1 MNWLKKWLEP
11 SAPANSDA
19 MNWAEQWLNRSQWFK
34 DKYLK
39 ERYLV
44 AEAVLHALSDPSP
57 RVDLPLP
64 YADMDEFIRAL
75 LDLEKIA
82 GKNLFHPQ
90 QPNATPIW
98 RTWLNLSHPDGRIRE
113 QTLHTLPARIPST
126 LYAILVLL
134 RLNDWA
140 IPVRAAVR
148 CRLADFAAATDP
160 RHLAAALGYILRYW
174 TSWGRMSPASKQD
187 ALAVLLSDAVAAQLA
202 TALARSPAGPMTTL
216 LSQLGQIAAIDPHL
230 PYLAA
235 QAIQPALRAKAY
247 QSLLSGKATWASGK
261 EKEWIEQRHNLYR
274 WHTHLDSRPLT
285 ITVEHNHTLQQAAAD
300 RSPIVRRVAADAI
313 IAALPHLG
321 PCEQHLAARLAA
333 DPNRSVAER
342 GACILRHGAVIPN

>member
-1 MNWLKKWLEP
+1 VNWLKKWLEP

-90 QPNATPIW
+90 EPNAAPIW
-98 RTWLNLSHPDGRIRE
+98 RTWLNLCHPDGYIRE
-113 QTLHTLPARIPST
+113 QALHALPARIPST

-140 IPVRAAVR
+140 APVRDAAR
-148 CRLADFAAATDP
+148 RRLTAFAAATAP
-160 RHLAAALGYILRYW
+160 QHLAAALGYILRYW

-261 EKEWIEQRHNLYR
+261 EQEWIERRHNLYR
-274 WHTHLDSRPLT
+274 WRTHLDSRPLT
-285 ITVEHNHTLQQAAAD
+285 IPVEHTPTLQQAAAD

-321 PCEQHLAARLAA
+321 PSEQHLATRLAV
-333 DPNRSVAER
+333 DPNPSVAER
-342 GACILRHGAVIPN
+342 GAYILHHSNPAR

>member
-1 MNWLKKWLEP
+1 
-11 SAPANSDA
+11 

-34 DKYLK
+34 NKYLK

-44 AEAVLHALSDPSP
+44 AEAVLHAFSDPSP

-247 QSLLSGKATWASGK
+247 QSLLSGKTTWVAGK
-261 EKEWIEQRHNLYR
+261 EQEWIERRHNLYR
-274 WHTHLDSRPLT
+274 WRTHLDSRPLT

-321 PCEQHLAARLAA
+321 PSEQHLATRLAA
-333 DPNRSVAER
+333 DPNPSVAER

>member
-1 MNWLKKWLEP
+1 MNWLKKWLKP

-75 LDLEKIA
+75 LDLGKIA

-113 QTLHTLPARIPST
+113 QTLHTLPARIPGT

-140 IPVRAAVR
+140 APVRAAAR
-148 CRLADFAAATDP
+148 HRLADFAAATNP
-160 RHLAAALGYILRYW
+160 QHLAAALTHTLRHW
-174 TSWGRMSPASKQD
+174 TNWGRMQKAERQN
-187 ALAVLLSDAVAAQLA
+187 ALAVLLNDNVVTELV
-202 TALARSPAGPMTTL
+202 TILARSPAGPMIGL

-247 QSLLSGKATWASGK
+247 QSLLSGKTTWVAGK
-261 EKEWIEQRHNLYR
+261 EQEWIERRHNLYR
-274 WHTHLDSRPLT
+274 WRTHLDSRPLT
-285 ITVEHNHTLQQAAAD
+285 ITVEHDPTLQQAAAD

-321 PCEQHLAARLAA
+321 PSEQHLATRLAV
-333 DPNRSVAER
+333 DPNPSVAER
-342 GACILRHGAVIPN
+342 GAYILHHSNPAR

>member
-1 MNWLKKWLEP
+1 MNWLKKWLKP

-98 RTWLNLSHPDGRIRE
+98 RTWLNLSHPDGCIRE

-160 RHLAAALGYILRYW
+160 RHLAAALTHTLRYW

-216 LSQLGQIAAIDPHL
+216 LAQLGQVATIDRHLPHIAAH
-230 PYLAA
+230 
-235 QAIQPALRAKAY
+235 AIQPGLRAKAY
-247 QSLLSGKATWASGK
+247 QSLLSGKTTWVAGK
-261 EKEWIEQRHNLYR
+261 EQEWIERRHNLYR
-274 WHTHLDSRPLT
+274 WRTHLDSRPLT
-285 ITVEHNHTLQQAAAD
+285 ITVEHDPTLQQAAAD

-321 PCEQHLAARLAA
+321 PCEQHLATRLAV
-333 DPNRSVAER
+333 DPNPSVAER
-342 GACILRHGAVIPN
+342 GAYILHHSNPAR

>member
-1 MNWLKKWLEP
+1 
-11 SAPANSDA
+11 
-19 MNWAEQWLNRSQWFK
+19 
-34 DKYLK
+34 
-39 ERYLV
+39 
-44 AEAVLHALSDPSP
+44 
-57 RVDLPLP
+57 
-64 YADMDEFIRAL
+64 MDEFIRAL

-140 IPVRAAVR
+140 APVRAAAR
-148 CRLADFAAATDP
+148 HRLADFAAATNP
-160 RHLAAALGYILRYW
+160 QHLAAALGYILRYW

-187 ALAVLLSDAVAAQLA
+187 ALVVLLSDAVAAQLA

-216 LSQLGQIAAIDPHL
+216 LAQLDQVATIDRHL
-230 PYLAA
+230 PHIAV

-247 QSLLSGKATWASGK
+247 QSLLSGKTTWVAGK
-261 EKEWIEQRHNLYR
+261 EQEWIERRHNLYR
-274 WHTHLDSRPLT
+274 WRTHLDSRPLT
-285 ITVEHNHTLQQAAAD
+285 ITVEHDPTLQQAAAD

-321 PCEQHLAARLAA
+321 PSEQHLAARLAV
-333 DPNRSVAER
+333 DPNPSVAER
-342 GACILRHGAVIPN
+342 GAYILHHSNPAR

>member
-1 MNWLKKWLEP
+1 
-11 SAPANSDA
+11 

-75 LDLEKIA
+75 LDFE
-82 GKNLFHPQ
+82 GYGEKNLFHTPP
-90 QPNATPIW
+90 PNITPIW
-98 RTWLNLSHPDGRIRE
+98 RTWLNLCHPDGRIRE

-140 IPVRAAVR
+140 IPVRAAAR

-160 RHLAAALGYILRYW
+160 RHLAAALTHTLRHW
-174 TSWGRMSPASKQD
+174 TSWERMSPASKQD

-216 LSQLGQIAAIDPHL
+216 LAQLGQVATIDRHLPHIAAH
-230 PYLAA
+230 
-235 QAIQPALRAKAY
+235 AIQPGLRAKAY
-247 QSLLSGKATWASGK
+247 QSLLSGKTTWVAGK
-261 EKEWIEQRHNLYR
+261 EQEWIERRHNLYR
-274 WHTHLDSRPLT
+274 WRTHLDSRPLT
-285 ITVEHNHTLQQAAAD
+285 ITVEHDPTLQQAAAD
-300 RSPIVRRVAADAI
+300 RSPIVRRVATDAI

-321 PCEQHLAARLAA
+321 PCEQHLATRLAV
-333 DPNRSVAER
+333 DPNPSVAER
-342 GACILRHGAVIPN
+342 GACILRHSNPAR

>member
-1 MNWLKKWLEP
+1 MNWLKKWLKP

-19 MNWAEQWLNRSQWFK
+19 INWAEQWLNRSQWFK
-34 DKYLK
+34 NKYLK

-98 RTWLNLSHPDGRIRE
+98 RTWLNLCHPDGRIRE

-140 IPVRAAVR
+140 IPVRAAAR

-160 RHLAAALGYILRYW
+160 RHLAAALTHTLRHW
-174 TSWGRMSPASKQD
+174 TSWERMSPASKQD

-216 LSQLGQIAAIDPHL
+216 LAQLGQVATIDLHLPHIAAH
-230 PYLAA
+230 
-235 QAIQPALRAKAY
+235 AIQPGLRAKAY
-247 QSLLSGKATWASGK
+247 QSLLSGKTTWVAGK
-261 EKEWIEQRHNLYR
+261 EQEWIERRHNLYR
-274 WHTHLDSRPLT
+274 WRTHLDSRPLT

-342 GACILRHGAVIPN
+342 GACILRHSNPAR

>member
-82 GKNLFHPQ
+82 GKTLFHPQ

-98 RTWLNLSHPDGRIRE
+98 RTWLNLCHPDGRIRE

-140 IPVRAAVR
+140 IPVRAAAR

-160 RHLAAALGYILRYW
+160 RHLAAALTHTLRHW

-187 ALAVLLSDAVAAQLA
+187 ALAVPSAMP
-202 TALARSPAGPMTTL
+202 SPPN
-216 LSQLGQIAAIDPHL
+216 SL
-230 PYLAA
+230 P
-235 QAIQPALRAKAY
+235 
-247 QSLLSGKATWASGK
+247 
-261 EKEWIEQRHNLYR
+261 
-274 WHTHLDSRPLT
+274 PL
-285 ITVEHNHTLQQAAAD
+285 H
-300 RSPIVRRVAADAI
+300 
-313 IAALPHLG
+313 G
-321 PCEQHLAARLAA
+321 ARL
-333 DPNRSVAER
+333 DR
-342 GACILRHGAVIPN
+342 

>member
-1 MNWLKKWLEP
+1 
-11 SAPANSDA
+11 
-19 MNWAEQWLNRSQWFK
+19 
-34 DKYLK
+34 
-39 ERYLV
+39 
-44 AEAVLHALSDPSP
+44 
-57 RVDLPLP
+57 VDLPLP

-140 IPVRAAVR
+140 APVRAAAR
-148 CRLADFAAATDP
+148 HRLADFAAATNP
-160 RHLAAALGYILRYW
+160 QHLAAALGYILRYW

-187 ALAVLLSDAVAAQLA
+187 ALVVLLSDAVAAQLA
-202 TALARSPAGPMTTL
+202 TALAQSPAGPMTTL
-216 LSQLGQIAAIDPHL
+216 LAQLGQVATIDRHL
-230 PYLAA
+230 PHIAV

-247 QSLLSGKATWASGK
+247 QSLLSGKTTWVAGK
-261 EKEWIEQRHNLYR
+261 EQEWIERRHNLYR
-274 WHTHLDSRPLT
+274 WRTHLDSRPLT
-285 ITVEHNHTLQQAAAD
+285 ITVEHDPTLQQAAAD

-321 PCEQHLAARLAA
+321 PSEQHLAARLAV
-333 DPNRSVAER
+333 DPNPSVAER
-342 GACILRHGAVIPN
+342 GAYILHHSNPAR

>member
-1 MNWLKKWLEP
+1 
-11 SAPANSDA
+11 
-19 MNWAEQWLNRSQWFK
+19 
-34 DKYLK
+34 
-39 ERYLV
+39 
-44 AEAVLHALSDPSP
+44 
-57 RVDLPLP
+57 
-64 YADMDEFIRAL
+64 MDEFIRAL

-90 QPNATPIW
+90 QPNVTPIW
-98 RTWLNLSHPDGRIRE
+98 RTWLNLSHPNGRIRE

-148 CRLADFAAATDP
+148 CRLADFAAVTDP
-160 RHLAAALGYILRYW
+160 RHLAAALTHTLRHW
-174 TSWGRMSPASKQD
+174 TNWRRMQAAERQN
-187 ALAVLLSDAVAAQLA
+187 ALAVLLNDNVVTELV
-202 TALARSPAGPMTTL
+202 TILARSPAGPMIGL
-216 LSQLGQIAAIDPHL
+216 LAQLGQVATIDRHLPHIAAH
-230 PYLAA
+230 
-235 QAIQPALRAKAY
+235 AIQPGLRAKAY
-247 QSLLSGKATWASGK
+247 QSLLSGKTTWVAGK
-261 EKEWIEQRHNLYR
+261 EQEWIERRHNLYR
-274 WHTHLDSRPLT
+274 WRTHLDSRPLT
-285 ITVEHNHTLQQAAAD
+285 ITVEHDPTLQQAAAD

-342 GACILRHGAVIPN
+342 GACILRHSNPAR

>member
-1 MNWLKKWLEP
+1 VNWLKKWLKP

-34 DKYLK
+34 DKHLK

-44 AEAVLHALSDPSP
+44 AEAVLHALSDPDP

-148 CRLADFAAATDP
+148 CCLADFAAATDP
-160 RHLAAALGYILRYW
+160 RHLAAAL
-174 TSWGRMSPASKQD
+174 THFGRHHWAKPPAPWWQADNYLVWVVFASTLIVI
-187 ALAVLLSDAVAAQLA
+187 ALLFISINNLS
-202 TALARSPAGPMTTL
+202 
-216 LSQLGQIAAIDPHL
+216 
-230 PYLAA
+230 
-235 QAIQPALRAKAY
+235 
-247 QSLLSGKATWASGK
+247 
-261 EKEWIEQRHNLYR
+261 
-274 WHTHLDSRPLT
+274 LD
-285 ITVEHNHTLQQAAAD
+285 ELQ
-300 RSPIVRRVAADAI
+300 
-313 IAALPHLG
+313 
-321 PCEQHLAARLAA
+321 EARLSKIISTI
-333 DPNRSVAER
+333 DVLISLTFVPGILVAQ
-342 GACILRHGAVIPN
+342 GVYTYFWAIM

>member
-1 MNWLKKWLEP
+1 MNWLKKWLKP
-11 SAPANSDA
+11 SAPVNSDA
-19 MNWAEQWLNRSQWFK
+19 INWAEQWLNRSQWFK
-34 DKYLK
+34 NKYLK

-140 IPVRAAVR
+140 IPVRTAAR

-160 RHLAAALGYILRYW
+160 RHLAAALTHTLRHW
-174 TSWGRMSPASKQD
+174 TNWGRMQKAERQN
-187 ALAVLLSDAVAAQLA
+187 ALAVLLNDNVVTELV
-202 TALARSPAGPMTTL
+202 TILARSPAGPMIGL
-216 LSQLGQIAAIDPHL
+216 LSQLGQVATIDRHLPHIAAH
-230 PYLAA
+230 
-235 QAIQPALRAKAY
+235 AIQPGLRAKAY
-247 QSLLSGKATWASGK
+247 QSLLSDKTTWASGK
-261 EKEWIEQRHNLYR
+261 EKEWIEQRYNIYR
-274 WHTHLDSRPLT
+274 WRTILASRPLT
-285 ITVEHNHTLQQAAAD
+285 ITVEHAPTLQQAAAD

-342 GACILRHGAVIPN
+342 GACILRHSNPAR

>member
-1 MNWLKKWLEP
+1 
-11 SAPANSDA
+11 

-75 LDLEKIA
+75 LDLGKIA

-98 RTWLNLSHPDGRIRE
+98 RTWLNL
-113 QTLHTLPARIPST
+113 PARIPGT

-140 IPVRAAVR
+140 APVRAAAR
-148 CRLADFAAATDP
+148 HRLADFAAATNP
-160 RHLAAALGYILRYW
+160 QHLAAALTHTLRHW
-174 TSWGRMSPASKQD
+174 TNWGRMQKAERQN
-187 ALAVLLSDAVAAQLA
+187 ALAVLLNDNVVTELV
-202 TALARSPAGPMTTL
+202 TILARSPAGPMIGL

-247 QSLLSGKATWASGK
+247 QSLLSGKTTWVAGK
-261 EKEWIEQRHNLYR
+261 EQEWIERRHNLYR
-274 WHTHLDSRPLT
+274 WRTHLDSRPLT
-285 ITVEHNHTLQQAAAD
+285 ITVEHDPTLQQAAAD

-321 PCEQHLAARLAA
+321 PSEQHLATRLAV
-333 DPNRSVAER
+333 DPNPSVAER
-342 GACILRHGAVIPN
+342 GAYILHHSNPAR

>member
-1 MNWLKKWLEP
+1 M
-11 SAPANSDA
+11 
-19 MNWAEQWLNRSQWFK
+19 
-34 DKYLK
+34 
-39 ERYLV
+39 
-44 AEAVLHALSDPSP
+44 SDPSP
-57 RVDLPLP
+57 CVDLPLP

-113 QTLHTLPARIPST
+113 QALHALPARIPST

-140 IPVRAAVR
+140 APVRDAAR
-148 CRLADFAAATDP
+148 RRLTAFAAATAP
-160 RHLAAALGYILRYW
+160 QHLAAALGYILRYW

-261 EKEWIEQRHNLYR
+261 EQEWIERRHNLYR
-274 WHTHLDSRPLT
+274 WRTHLDSRPLT
-285 ITVEHNHTLQQAAAD
+285 ITVEHNPTLQQAAAD
-300 RSPIVRRVAADAI
+300 RSPIVRRIAADAI

-342 GACILRHGAVIPN
+342 GACILRHSNPTR

>member
-1 MNWLKKWLEP
+1 
-11 SAPANSDA
+11 

-75 LDLEKIA
+75 LDFE
-82 GKNLFHPQ
+82 GYGEKNLFHTPP
-90 QPNATPIW
+90 PNITPIW
-98 RTWLNLSHPDGRIRE
+98 RTWLNLCHPDGYIRE
-113 QTLHTLPARIPST
+113 QALHALPARIPST
-126 LYAILVLL
+126 ACVILVLL

-140 IPVRAAVR
+140 APVRDAAR
-148 CRLADFAAATDP
+148 HRLTAFAAATAP
-160 RHLAAALGYILRYW
+160 QHLATALGYILRYW

-187 ALAVLLSDAVAAQLA
+187 ALAVLLSDAVAAQLGQVA
-202 TALARSPAGPMTTL
+202 TIDRHLPH
-216 LSQLGQIAAIDPHL
+216 IAAH
-230 PYLAA
+230 
-235 QAIQPALRAKAY
+235 AIQPGLGAKVY
-247 QSLLSGKATWASGK
+247 KSLLSGKTTWVAGK
-261 EKEWIEQRHNLYR
+261 EQEWIERRHNLYR
-274 WHTHLDSRPLT
+274 WRTHLDSRPLT
-285 ITVEHNHTLQQAAAD
+285 ITVEHDPTLRQAAAD

-321 PCEQHLAARLAA
+321 PCEQHLAV
-333 DPNRSVAER
+333 DPNPSVAER
-342 GACILRHGAVIPN
+342 GAYILCHSNPAR

>member
-90 QPNATPIW
+90 QPNVTPIW

-113 QTLHTLPARIPST
+113 QALHALPARIPST

-140 IPVRAAVR
+140 APVRDAAR
-148 CRLADFAAATDP
+148 RRLTAFAAATAP
-160 RHLAAALGYILRYW
+160 QHLAAALGYILRYW

-261 EKEWIEQRHNLYR
+261 EQEWIERRHNLYR
-274 WHTHLDSRPLT
+274 WRTHLDSRPLT
-285 ITVEHNHTLQQAAAD
+285 ITVEHNPTLQQAAAD
-300 RSPIVRRVAADAI
+300 RSPIVRRIAADAI

-342 GACILRHGAVIPN
+342 GACILRHSNPTR

>member
-1 MNWLKKWLEP
+1 
-11 SAPANSDA
+11 

-148 CRLADFAAATDP
+148 CRLADFAAATAP
-160 RHLAAALGYILRYW
+160 QHLAAALGYILRYW

-216 LSQLGQIAAIDPHL
+216 LAQLGQVATIDRHLPHIAAH
-230 PYLAA
+230 
-235 QAIQPALRAKAY
+235 AIQPGLRAKAY

-261 EKEWIEQRHNLYR
+261 EKEWIEQRYNLYR
-274 WHTHLDSRPLT
+274 WRTHLDSRPLT
-285 ITVEHNHTLQQAAAD
+285 ITVERNHTLQQAAAD

-321 PCEQHLAARLAA
+321 PSEQHLATRLAV
-333 DPNRSVAER
+333 DPNPSVAER
-342 GACILRHGAVIPN
+342 GAYILRHSNPAR

>member
-1 MNWLKKWLEP
+1 MNWLKKWLKP

-34 DKYLK
+34 NKYLK

-98 RTWLNLSHPDGRIRE
+98 RTWLNLSHPDGYIRE
-113 QTLHTLPARIPST
+113 QALHALPARIPST
-126 LYAILVLL
+126 ACVILVLL

-140 IPVRAAVR
+140 EPVRDAAR
-148 CRLADFAAATDP
+148 RRLTAFAAATAP
-160 RHLAAALGYILRYW
+160 QHLAAALGYILRYW

-187 ALAVLLSDAVAAQLA
+187 ALAVLLSDAVAIQLA

-247 QSLLSGKATWASGK
+247 QSLLSGKTTWVAGK
-261 EKEWIEQRHNLYR
+261 EQEWIERRHNLYR
-274 WHTHLDSRPLT
+274 WRTHLDSRPLT
-285 ITVEHNHTLQQAAAD
+285 ITVEHDPTLQQAAAD

-321 PCEQHLAARLAA
+321 PCEQYLAARLAT

-342 GACILRHGAVIPN
+342 GACILRHSNPAR

>member
-1 MNWLKKWLEP
+1 MNWLKKWLKP
-11 SAPANSDA
+11 SAPANNDA
-19 MNWAEQWLNRSQWFK
+19 INWAEQWLNRSQWFK
-34 DKYLK
+34 NKYLK

-90 QPNATPIW
+90 QPNAAPIW
-98 RTWLNLSHPDGRIRE
+98 RTWLNLCHPDGRIRE

-148 CRLADFAAATDP
+148 CRLADFAAATAP
-160 RHLAAALGYILRYW
+160 QHLAAALGYILRYW

-216 LSQLGQIAAIDPHL
+216 LAQLGQIAAIDPHL
-230 PYLAA
+230 PYLAV

-247 QSLLSGKATWASGK
+247 QSLLSGKTTWVAGK
-261 EKEWIEQRHNLYR
+261 EQEWIERRHNLYR
-274 WHTHLDSRPLT
+274 WRTHLDSRPLT
-285 ITVEHNHTLQQAAAD
+285 ITVEHNHTLQQAAVD

-321 PCEQHLAARLAA
+321 PSEQHLAARLAA
-333 DPNRSVAER
+333 DPNRSVAEC
-342 GACILRHGAVIPN
+342 GACILRHSNPAR

>member
-1 MNWLKKWLEP
+1 MNWLKKWLKP

-44 AEAVLHALSDPSP
+44 AEALLHALSDPSP

-75 LDLEKIA
+75 LDFE
-82 GKNLFHPQ
+82 GYGEKNLFHTPP
-90 QPNATPIW
+90 PNITPIW
-98 RTWLNLSHPDGRIRE
+98 RTWLNLCHPDGYIRE
-113 QTLHTLPARIPST
+113 QALHALPARIPST
-126 LYAILVLL
+126 ACVILVLL

-140 IPVRAAVR
+140 APVRDAAR
-148 CRLADFAAATDP
+148 RRLIAFAAATAP
-160 RHLAAALGYILRYW
+160 QHLAAALGYILRYW
-174 TSWGRMSPASKQD
+174 TSWGRIQAAERQN
-187 ALAVLLSDAVAAQLA
+187 ALAVLLNDNVVTKLV
-202 TALARSPAGPMTTL
+202 TILARSPAGPMIGL

-247 QSLLSGKATWASGK
+247 QSLLSGKTTWVAGK
-261 EKEWIEQRHNLYR
+261 EQEWIERRHNLYR
-274 WHTHLDSRPLT
+274 WRTHLDSRPLT
-285 ITVEHNHTLQQAAAD
+285 ITVEHDPTLQQAAAD
-300 RSPIVRRVAADAI
+300 RSPIVCRVAADAI

-321 PCEQHLAARLAA
+321 PSEQHLATRLAV
-333 DPNRSVAER
+333 DPNPSVAER
-342 GACILRHGAVIPN
+342 GAYILHHSNPAR

>member
-1 MNWLKKWLEP
+1 
-11 SAPANSDA
+11 
-19 MNWAEQWLNRSQWFK
+19 MNWAEQWLNPSQWFK

-98 RTWLNLSHPDGRIRE
+98 RTWLNLCHPDGRIRE

-140 IPVRAAVR
+140 IPVRAAAR

-160 RHLAAALGYILRYW
+160 RHLAAALTHTLRHW
-174 TSWGRMSPASKQD
+174 TSWERMSPASKQD

-216 LSQLGQIAAIDPHL
+216 LAQLGQVATIDRHLPHIAAH
-230 PYLAA
+230 
-235 QAIQPALRAKAY
+235 AIQPGLRAKAY
-247 QSLLSGKATWASGK
+247 QSLLSGKTTWVAGK
-261 EKEWIEQRHNLYR
+261 EQEWIERRHNLYR
-274 WHTHLDSRPLT
+274 WRTHLDSRPLT
-285 ITVEHNHTLQQAAAD
+285 ITVEHDPTLQQAAAD
-300 RSPIVRRVAADAI
+300 RSPIVRRVATDAI

-321 PCEQHLAARLAA
+321 PCEQHLATRLAV
-333 DPNRSVAER
+333 DPNPSVAER
-342 GACILRHGAVIPN
+342 GACILRHSNPAR

>member
-1 MNWLKKWLEP
+1 
-11 SAPANSDA
+11 
-19 MNWAEQWLNRSQWFK
+19 
-34 DKYLK
+34 
-39 ERYLV
+39 
-44 AEAVLHALSDPSP
+44 
-57 RVDLPLP
+57 
-64 YADMDEFIRAL
+64 MDEFIRAL

-140 IPVRAAVR
+140 APVRAAAR
-148 CRLADFAAATDP
+148 HRLADFAAATNP
-160 RHLAAALGYILRYW
+160 QHLAAALGSILRYW

-187 ALAVLLSDAVAAQLA
+187 ALVVLLSDAVAAQLA
-202 TALARSPAGPMTTL
+202 TALAQSPAGPMTTL
-216 LSQLGQIAAIDPHL
+216 LAQLGQVATIDRHL
-230 PYLAA
+230 PHIAV

-247 QSLLSGKATWASGK
+247 QSLLSGKTTWVAGK
-261 EKEWIEQRHNLYR
+261 EQEWIERRHNLYR
-274 WHTHLDSRPLT
+274 WRTHLDSRPLT
-285 ITVEHNHTLQQAAAD
+285 ITVEHDPTLQQAAAD

-321 PCEQHLAARLAA
+321 PSEQHLAARLAV
-333 DPNRSVAER
+333 DPNPSVAER
-342 GACILRHGAVIPN
+342 GAYILHHSNPAR

>member
-1 MNWLKKWLEP
+1 MNWLKKWLKP

-126 LYAILVLL
+126 ACVILVLL

-140 IPVRAAVR
+140 APVRDAAR
-148 CRLADFAAATDP
+148 RRLTAFAAATAP
-160 RHLAAALGYILRYW
+160 QHLAAALGYILRYW

-202 TALARSPAGPMTTL
+202 TALARQGLSKPAKR
-216 LSQLGQIAAIDPHL
+216 Q
-230 PYLAA
+230 
-235 QAIQPALRAKAY
+235 
-247 QSLLSGKATWASGK
+247 
-261 EKEWIEQRHNLYR
+261 N
-274 WHTHLDSRPLT
+274 
-285 ITVEHNHTLQQAAAD
+285 
-300 RSPIVRRVAADAI
+300 
-313 IAALPHLG
+313 HLG
-321 PCEQHLAARLAA
+321 RRQRTRMDRTAPQPLPLAHPPRQPPA
-333 DPNRSVAER
+333 DHHR
-342 GACILRHGAVIPN
+342 

>member
-1 MNWLKKWLEP
+1 MNWLKKWLKP

-113 QTLHTLPARIPST
+113 QTLHTLPARIPRSFSHRHGGD
-126 LYAILVLL
+126 AARR
-134 RLNDWA
+134 RLTA
-140 IPVRAAVR
+140 
-148 CRLADFAAATDP
+148 FAAATAP
-160 RHLAAALGYILRYW
+160 QHLAAALGYILRYW
-174 TSWGRMSPASKQD
+174 TSWGRMSPASI
-187 ALAVLLSDAVAAQLA
+187 AVLLSDAVAAQLA
-202 TALARSPAGPMTTL
+202 TSLAWSPAGPMTIL
-216 LSQLGQIAAIDPHL
+216 LAQLGQVATIDRHL
-230 PYLAA
+230 PHIAV

-247 QSLLSGKATWASGK
+247 QSLLSGKTTWVAGK
-261 EKEWIEQRHNLYR
+261 EQEWIERRHNLYR
-274 WHTHLDSRPLT
+274 WRTHLDSRPLT
-285 ITVEHNHTLQQAAAD
+285 ITVEHDPTLQQAAAD

-342 GACILRHGAVIPN
+342 GACILRHNNPAR

>member
-1 MNWLKKWLEP
+1 MNWLKKWLKP

-34 DKYLK
+34 DKHLK

-44 AEAVLHALSDPSP
+44 AEAVLHALSDPDP

-140 IPVRAAVR
+140 APVRDAAR
-148 CRLADFAAATDP
+148 RRLTAFAAATAP
-160 RHLAAALGYILRYW
+160 QHLAAALGYILRYW

-247 QSLLSGKATWASGK
+247 QSLLSGKTTWVAGK
-261 EKEWIEQRHNLYR
+261 EQEWIERRHNLYR
-274 WHTHLDSRPLT
+274 WRTILASRPLT
-285 ITVEHNHTLQQAAAD
+285 ITVEHDPTLQQAAAD

-321 PCEQHLAARLAA
+321 PCEQHLATRLAA
-333 DPNRSVAER
+333 DPNPSVAER
-342 GACILRHGAVIPN
+342 GACILRHAT

>member
-1 MNWLKKWLEP
+1 VNWLKKWLKP

-75 LDLEKIA
+75 LDLGKIA

-113 QTLHTLPARIPST
+113 QTLHTLPARIPGT

-140 IPVRAAVR
+140 APVRAAAR
-148 CRLADFAAATDP
+148 HRLADFAAATAP
-160 RHLAAALGYILRYW
+160 QHLAAALGYILRYW

-187 ALAVLLSDAVAAQLA
+187 ALSVLLSDAVAAQLA

-216 LSQLGQIAAIDPHL
+216 LAQLGQVATIDRHLPHIAAH
-230 PYLAA
+230 
-235 QAIQPALRAKAY
+235 AIQPALRAKVY
-247 QSLLSGKATWASGK
+247 QSLLSGKTTWVAGK
-261 EKEWIEQRHNLYR
+261 EQEWIERRHNLHLR
-274 WHTHLDSRPLT
+274 GIDHEQQHRVELVGKTIRRCRDRFRTGSLQNVARLRRQIHAIRIKTGAHTGLRRPHTHRTQTDYRNCIRHDEPL
-285 ITVEHNHTLQQAAAD
+285 VM
-300 RSPIVRRVAADAI
+300 
-313 IAALPHLG
+313 
-321 PCEQHLAARLAA
+321 
-333 DPNRSVAER
+333 
-342 GACILRHGAVIPN
+342 

>member
-1 MNWLKKWLEP
+1 
-11 SAPANSDA
+11 
-19 MNWAEQWLNRSQWFK
+19 
-34 DKYLK
+34 
-39 ERYLV
+39 
-44 AEAVLHALSDPSP
+44 
-57 RVDLPLP
+57 
-64 YADMDEFIRAL
+64 MDEFIRAL

-140 IPVRAAVR
+140 APVRAAAR
-148 CRLADFAAATDP
+148 HRLADFAAATNP
-160 RHLAAALGYILRYW
+160 QHLAAALGYILRYW

-187 ALAVLLSDAVAAQLA
+187 ALVVLLSDAVAAQLA
-202 TALARSPAGPMTTL
+202 TALAQSPAGPMTTL
-216 LSQLGQIAAIDPHL
+216 LAQLGQVATIDRHL
-230 PYLAA
+230 PHIAV

-247 QSLLSGKATWASGK
+247 QSLLSGKTTWVAGK
-261 EKEWIEQRHNLYR
+261 EQEWIERRHNLYR
-274 WHTHLDSRPLT
+274 WRTHLDSRPLT
-285 ITVEHNHTLQQAAAD
+285 ITVEHDPTLQQAAAD

-321 PCEQHLAARLAA
+321 PSEQHLAARLAV
-333 DPNRSVAER
+333 DPNPSVAER
-342 GACILRHGAVIPN
+342 GAYILHHSNPAR

>member
-1 MNWLKKWLEP
+1 
-11 SAPANSDA
+11 

-75 LDLEKIA
+75 LDFE
-82 GKNLFHPQ
+82 GYGEKNLFHTPP
-90 QPNATPIW
+90 PNITPIW
-98 RTWLNLSHPDGRIRE
+98 RTWLNLCHPDGYIRE
-113 QTLHTLPARIPST
+113 QALHALPARIPST
-126 LYAILVLL
+126 ACVILVLL

-140 IPVRAAVR
+140 APVRDAAR
-148 CRLADFAAATDP
+148 HRLTAFAAATAP
-160 RHLAAALGYILRYW
+160 QHLATALGYILRYW

-216 LSQLGQIAAIDPHL
+216 LAQLGQVATIDRHLPHIAAH
-230 PYLAA
+230 
-235 QAIQPALRAKAY
+235 AIQPGLGAKVY
-247 QSLLSGKATWASGK
+247 KSPLSGKTTWVAGK
-261 EKEWIEQRHNLYR
+261 EQEWIERRHNLYR
-274 WHTHLDSRPLT
+274 WRTHLDSRPLT
-285 ITVEHNHTLQQAAAD
+285 ITVEHDPTLRQAAAD

-321 PCEQHLAARLAA
+321 PCEQHLAV
-333 DPNRSVAER
+333 DPNPSVAER
-342 GACILRHGAVIPN
+342 GAYILCHSNPAR

>member
-1 MNWLKKWLEP
+1 
-11 SAPANSDA
+11 

-75 LDLEKIA
+75 LDFE
-82 GKNLFHPQ
+82 GYGEKNLFHTPP
-90 QPNATPIW
+90 PNITPIW

-148 CRLADFAAATDP
+148 CCLADFAAATDP
-160 RHLAAALGYILRYW
+160 RHLAAALTHTLRHW
-174 TSWGRMSPASKQD
+174 TNWGRMQKAERQN
-187 ALAVLLSDAVAAQLA
+187 ALAVLLNDNVVTELV
-202 TALARSPAGPMTTL
+202 TILARSPAGPMIGL
-216 LSQLGQIAAIDPHL
+216 LSQLGQIAAIDRHL
-230 PYLAA
+230 PHIAA
-235 QAIQPALRAKAY
+235 HAIQPGLRAKVY
-247 QSLLSGKATWASGK
+247 QSLLSGKTTWVAGK
-261 EKEWIEQRHNLYR
+261 EQEWIERRHNLYR
-274 WHTHLDSRPLT
+274 WRTHLDSRPLT
-285 ITVEHNHTLQQAAAD
+285 ITVEHNHTLQQAAVD

-321 PCEQHLAARLAA
+321 PCEQHLAARLAV
-333 DPNRSVAER
+333 DPNPSVAER
-342 GACILRHGAVIPN
+342 GACILRHSNPAR

>member
-1 MNWLKKWLEP
+1 MNWLKKWLKP

-19 MNWAEQWLNRSQWFK
+19 INWAEQWLNRSQWFK

-44 AEAVLHALSDPSP
+44 AEAVLHALSDPNP

-90 QPNATPIW
+90 QPNAAPIW
-98 RTWLNLSHPDGRIRE
+98 RTWLNLCHPDGYIRE
-113 QTLHTLPARIPST
+113 QALHALPARIPST
-126 LYAILVLL
+126 ACVILVLL

-140 IPVRAAVR
+140 APVRDAAR
-148 CRLADFAAATDP
+148 R
-160 RHLAAALGYILRYW
+160 
-174 TSWGRMSPASKQD
+174 
-187 ALAVLLSDAVAAQLA
+187 LLSDAVAAQLA

-216 LSQLGQIAAIDPHL
+216 LAQLGQVATIDRHL
-230 PYLAA
+230 PHIAA
-235 QAIQPALRAKAY
+235 QAIQPGLRAKAY

-261 EKEWIEQRHNLYR
+261 EKEWIEQRYNIYR
-274 WHTHLDSRPLT
+274 WHTILASRPLT

-321 PCEQHLAARLAA
+321 PSEQHLATRLAV
-333 DPNRSVAER
+333 DPNPSVAER
-342 GACILRHGAVIPN
+342 GAYILRHAT

>member
-1 MNWLKKWLEP
+1 
-11 SAPANSDA
+11 

-75 LDLEKIA
+75 LDFE
-82 GKNLFHPQ
+82 GYGEKNLFHTPP
-90 QPNATPIW
+90 PNITPIW
-98 RTWLNLSHPDGRIRE
+98 RTWLNLCHPDGYIRE
-113 QTLHTLPARIPST
+113 QALHALPARIPST
-126 LYAILVLL
+126 ACVILVLL

-140 IPVRAAVR
+140 APVRDAAR
-148 CRLADFAAATDP
+148 HRLTAFAAATAP
-160 RHLAAALGYILRYW
+160 QYLATALGYILRYW

-216 LSQLGQIAAIDPHL
+216 LAQLGQVATIDRHLPHIAAH
-230 PYLAA
+230 
-235 QAIQPALRAKAY
+235 AIQPGLGAKVY
-247 QSLLSGKATWASGK
+247 KSLLSGKTTWVAGK
-261 EKEWIEQRHNLYR
+261 EQEWIERRHNLYR
-274 WHTHLDSRPLT
+274 WRTHLDSRPLT
-285 ITVEHNHTLQQAAAD
+285 ITVEHDPTLRQAAAD

-321 PCEQHLAARLAA
+321 PCEQHLAV
-333 DPNRSVAER
+333 DPNPSVAER
-342 GACILRHGAVIPN
+342 GAYILCHSNPAR